1 MEVTAAQVVLADIAR
16 AIADPRRPLDS
27 LIGEAGQLRSLVEQH
42 TRLSMVASDHMADG
56 ESILQSGWAISPVQA
71 GLCAREPL
79 RSAAFIKGLAA
90 AIDDALLEH
99 GTVSVLYA
107 GCGPFALLALPLMA
121 IFTPQQVQFTILDVH
136 PETLD
141 YAREL
146 IEGFAYGAHVR
157 EFICADAARYRI
169 PAASIPQVIVSET
182 MNTALGKEPQVA
194 IMRNLF
200 LQAPLAALVPSAV
213 AVHLGVPDRSRQQ
226 ACVDLGEIFTVNATN
241 MLAWSDAGTA
251 SLAAASITLP
261 ELLDARELRLLTRIQ
276 VYRDIVLRDY
286 DCSLNLP
293 LRLPGNPL
301 LAGAATLHF
310 HYRLGRQPGLVC
322 DAVSSEPGV

>member
-1 MEVTAAQVVLADIAR
+1 MEASAAQAGLAGIAR
-16 AIADPRRPLDS
+16 AIADPLRPLES

-42 TRLSMVASDHMADG
+42 TRLSMAASDHMTAG
-56 ESILQSGWAISPVQA
+56 ERILESGWAISPVQA

-90 AIDDALLEH
+90 AIGDALTGH
-99 GTVSVLYA
+99 APVSVLYA

-121 IFTPQQVQFTILDVH
+121 IFSPQQVQFTILEVH
-136 PETLD
+136 PETLA

-146 IEGFAYGAHVR
+146 IEGCGYGGHVR
-157 EFICADAARYRI
+157 EFVCADAALYRI
-169 PAASIPQVIVSET
+169 PAASMPQVIVSET

-200 LQAPLAALVPSAV
+200 LQAPLAALVPTAV
-213 AVHLGVPDRSRQQ
+213 SVHLGLPGRSRRHPC
-226 ACVDLGEIFTVNATN
+226 ADWGEVFTLNASN
-241 MLAWSDAGTA
+241 MRAWRDAGAA
-251 SLAAASITLP
+251 SLPAASIKLP
-261 ELLDARELRLLTRIQ
+261 TVLHATEPRLLTRIQ
-276 VYRDIVLRDY
+276 VYRDIVLSDY

-293 LRLPGNPL
+293 LRLPGKPL

-322 DAVSSEPGV
+322 EVGTGKA